1 MTWSNLLHV
10 ICFISGGSVY
20 ELGRNSWH
28 ITCRENTP
36 EAILSSTHRLMSA
49 LIEKNRLSPENVV
62 SIIFSATPR
71 SPNAVYPA
79 QAVREMGWSQVP
91 MLCLQEMAVEN
102 SLTHCLR
109 VLIHAT
115 LSFPPHHVYL
125 EQAQS
130 LRPDWAGVE

>member
-1 MTWSNLLHV
+1 MNLV
-10 ICFISGGSVY
+10 AIRGA
-20 ELGRNSWH
+20 
-28 ITCRENTP
+28 ITCLENSP

-62 SIIFSATPR
+62 SIIFSATPDL
-71 SPNAVYPA
+71 NAVYPA

-91 MLCLQEMAVEN
+91 MLCLQEMNVEN
-102 SLTHCLR
+102 SLAHCLR

-115 LSFPPHHVYL
+115 LPFPPHHVYL

-130 LRPDWAGVE
+130 LRPDWAQDEP